1 MKVGDLVR
9 MKNDTALGIIMTLNI
24 HSEPSLGIC
33 WYVFYF
39 MKGKGM
45 TLPLW
50 ESQMELISESG

>member
-9 MKNDTALGIIMTLNI
+9 MKNDTALALITALNI
-24 HSEPSLGIC
+24 HSEPSFGLC

-39 MKGKGM
+39 TKGKGM

-50 ESQMELISESG
+50 ESQMELINEA